1 VTFEEIEFV
10 QLDYLWLKRLE
21 AILSLANQLGGLLL
35 LLVAIGLVVI
45 IWNAIRVGVESKR
58 EEILIIRQFGGAGSF
73 IAGPFLYIG
82 LYLGAAGGLLACTLF
97 IAVLSSLKTPVAEVA

>member
-1 VTFEEIEFV
+1 MTFEEIEFV

-21 AILSLANQLGGLLL
+21 VILSLANQLGGLLL
-35 LLVAIGLVVI
+35 LLVAIGLLVI
-45 IWNAIRVGVESKR
+45 IWNAIHVWVESKR
-58 EEILIIRQFGGAGSF
+58 EETRIIRQFGGAGSF

-82 LYLGAAGGLLACTLF
+82 LYLGAAGGLLAGTLF

>member
-1 VTFEEIEFV
+1 MTFEEIEFA

-45 IWNAIRVGVESKR
+45 IWNAIHVWVESKR
-58 EEILIIRQFGGAGSF
+58 EETRIIRQFGGAGSF

-82 LYLGAAGGLLACTLF
+82 LYPGAADGLPACTLF
-97 IAVLSSLKTPVAEVA
+97 MAVLSSLEIPVA

>member
-1 VTFEEIEFV
+1 MTFEEIEFV

-21 AILSLANQLGGLLL
+21 VILSLANQLGGLLL

-73 IAGPFLYIG
+73 IAGPFLYTAMNKVQAG
-82 LYLGAAGGLLACTLF
+82 KPSAAPGY
-97 IAVLSSLKTPVAEVA
+97 KPM

>member
-1 VTFEEIEFV
+1 MTFEEIEFV

-35 LLVAIGLVVI
+35 LVANGLVVI

-58 EEILIIRQFGGAGSF
+58 EEIRIIRQFGGAGSF

>member
-1 VTFEEIEFV
+1 MTFEEIEFV

-35 LLVAIGLVVI
+35 LVAIGLVVI

-58 EEILIIRQFGGAGSF
+58 EETRIIRQFGGAGSF